1 MFPKRPRFSQPSPN
15 HKTELCS
22 QFQRGS
28 CGYGDRCCF
37 AHDIQELKGF
47 QKPQQVIAVDEDKK
61 VVSNSNPR
69 LCWRFMNGEKCQYG
83 DKCHFI
89 HVRDEG
95 TNVLLWRT
103 KLCKR
108 WMENGRCKYGR
119 NCCFAHGE
127 SELQNQGLNDYVEAG
142 LFKMADK
149 NMEGNGKRLKVK
161 WKSNE
166 KISRVYA
173 DWIND
178 MPLVSHTI

>member
-1 MFPKRPRFSQPSPN
+1 MFPKRPRFSEPSPN

-47 QKPQQVIAVDEDKK
+47 QKPRQVIVVDENKK
-61 VVSNSNPR
+61 VLSNSNPR

-108 WMENGRCKYGR
+108 WMENGRCKYGGIVALLMG
-119 NCCFAHGE
+119 NQVCC
-127 SELQNQGLNDYVEAG
+127 LDVC
-142 LFKMADK
+142 LFFFKLLFIYLFIYLFFFGGGGGGYCK
-149 NMEGNGKRLKVK
+149 
-161 WKSNE
+161 
-166 KISRVYA
+166 
-173 DWIND
+173 
-178 MPLVSHTI
+178 